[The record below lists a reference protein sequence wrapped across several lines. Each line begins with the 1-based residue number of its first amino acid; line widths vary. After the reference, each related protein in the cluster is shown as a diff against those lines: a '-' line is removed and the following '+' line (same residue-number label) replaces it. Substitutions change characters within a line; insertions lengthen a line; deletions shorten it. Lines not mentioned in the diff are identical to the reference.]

1 MRRIFTCPGIMVRL
15 MFIKH
20 LPMIYSTPPRVA
32 VSSSRNNDSLHRTQT
47 FAARFRSVGVVLAVA
62 VVCSIVLF
70 PLTSP
75 AQTATGATWNNTGT
89 EWTSG
94 TSWVGSNAPTNS
106 SSLVGN
112 IATFSNAT
120 PGFNTVNLSSGRS
133 IYGLVFVTGA
143 NAYTFTG
150 SALTNGSGGGISN
163 ASASLQTFSNRVIN
177 NGSTPAYGSYAG
189 GSLLFAGGIDLT
201 TPTSTASRTLTLGG
215 SGDITVSGSI
225 ATGVAVTN
233 PTGGNLSVEN
243 TALTILS
250 GNNTYL
256 GTTTVS
262 SGATLRLGS
271 ATALGTTNGGTAVTG
286 ALDLNGQTIGQEAL
300 SISGTGVSSSGVVF
314 NTSASAASWSGTITP
329 SGDSTIKATNGSITL
344 SGGIDLNNNTN
355 SSRTLT
361 LQGTGGL
368 ILSGNI
374 SNSFAGS
381 TGNIAIAGT
390 ARNVTLS
397 GNNSYNG
404 TTTLSSGG
412 GMNINSANA
421 ISTNTFVIGS
431 TAFLNNTSGGALTNL
446 GNNNITLADTL
457 TFGTSGSTAT
467 SSLNLGTGTVTAS
480 SSRTITIAGTNV
492 TLGFGTLDSISSSSA
507 RTFTATGAGN
517 TLSLAGWKIQS
528 GSTNNVNAKLEGTA
542 NWTITGPIVNGNAF
556 SNGVQIDATGLTTF
570 GGNNTYDGATIVS
583 SGARLRLGSATAL
596 GATNGGTTISSGG
609 ALDLNG
615 QTIGAEALTIS
626 GTGVSSSGAIF
637 NSSASAATWSG
648 NITPSAGSTIKATSG
663 SITLSGGIDLN
674 NNSGSSRTLTL
685 DGTSEIIVSGNISNS
700 FAGSTGSLTKTGIG
714 TVTLSGA
721 NTYSG
726 TTEIS
731 AGTLRLSGT
740 SALSTNGVI
749 FGSSSA
755 ANNST
760 LQLAGGG
767 NYVLSAFGSTNE
779 NGNNIDFTNSSGSA
793 ATLTFTAA
801 TNYVTRSS
809 DNAGGRTVANNSTN
823 LGVVFN
829 GAVDIGSTTSNNVT
843 FAGAGNTTVKGVI
856 FNTNTAVVRGLTK
869 TGIGI
874 LSLEGANS
882 YNGPTTVSAGSLIV
896 ASSGSLSSSAV
907 SISNGATF
915 RYNGSSALASTITV
929 GGDGSGRAVL
939 GGTGTI
945 NSAVAL
951 NSTNDV
957 LSPGNSP
964 GIQNFTPS
972 QTWSSFTYDWE
983 LNNFTGTTAGTA
995 FDQISI
1001 AGALNLSGSNYTL
1014 NVISLTAGNV
1024 PGNVPNFTEVDTS
1037 WTILVA
1043 SGGISGFDSAEWL
1056 VDTNSFSALGS
1067 IAGRFTIS
1075 QSANNLNLNYV
1086 VPEPST
1092 YALLGVSALACGA
1105 WFVRRRRKS

>member
-1 MRRIFTCPGIMVRL
+1 MVRL

-20 LPMIYSTPPRVA
+20 LPMIYSTSPRVA
-32 VSSSRNNDSLHRTQT
+32 ASSSRNNDSLHRTQ
-47 FAARFRSVGVVLAVA
+47 ASGARFRSLGVVLAVA
-62 VVCSIVLF
+62 VVCSIVLL
-70 PLTSP
+70 PLTSS
-75 AQTATGATWNNTGT
+75 AQTTWNNSGT

-94 TSWVGSNAPTNS
+94 TSWVGGVAPASSASAPTNTA
-106 SSLVGN
+106 V
-112 IATFSNAT
+112 FSNVAV
-120 PGFNTVNLSSGRS
+120 GFNAVNLSSDRS
-133 IYGLVFVTGA
+133 IYGVLFTAGA

-150 SALTNGSGGGISN
+150 NALTVGNGGGISN

-177 NGSTPAYGSYAG
+177 NGANPVYGSYAG

-201 TPTSTASRTLTLGG
+201 TPTSTASRTLFLAG

-225 ATGVAVTN
+225 T
-233 PTGGNLSVEN
+233 TGGASATPPNTSGGNISVSN
-243 TALTILS
+243 TAITIFS
-250 GNNTYL
+250 GNNTYF

-262 SGATLRLGS
+262 
-271 ATALGTTNGGTAVTG
+271 
-286 ALDLNGQTIGQEAL
+286 
-300 SISGTGVSSSGVVF
+300 
-314 NTSASAASWSGTITP
+314 
-329 SGDSTIKATNGSITL
+329 NGST
-344 SGGIDLNNNTN
+344 
-355 SSRTLT
+355 
-361 LQGTGGL
+361 
-368 ILSGNI
+368 
-374 SNSFAGS
+374 
-381 TGNIAIAGT
+381 
-390 ARNVTLS
+390 
-397 GNNSYNG
+397 
-404 TTTLSSGG
+404 
-412 GMNINSANA
+412 
-421 ISTNTFVIGS
+421 
-431 TAFLNNTSGGALTNL
+431 
-446 GNNNITLADTL
+446 
-457 TFGTSGSTAT
+457 
-467 SSLNLGTGTVTAS
+467 
-480 SSRTITIAGTNV
+480 
-492 TLGFGTLDSISSSSA
+492 
-507 RTFTATGAGN
+507 
-517 TLSLAGWKIQS
+517 
-528 GSTNNVNAKLEGTA
+528 
-542 NWTITGPIVNGNAF
+542 
-556 SNGVQIDATGLTTF
+556 
-570 GGNNTYDGATIVS
+570 
-583 SGARLRLGSATAL
+583 LRLGSATAL
-596 GATNGGTTISSGG
+596 GATNGGTEIKSGG

-615 QTIGAEALTIS
+615 QTIGAEGLTIT

-648 NITPSAGSTIKATSG
+648 NITPSSSSTIKATSG

-674 NNSGSSRTLTL
+674 NSAATSRTLTL

-700 FAGSTGSLTKTGIG
+700 FAGSTGSLTKTGSG

-726 TTEIS
+726 TTKIS
-731 AGTLRLSGT
+731 AGTLLLSGT

-749 FGSSSA
+749 AGSSSA
-755 ANNST
+755 ADNST
-760 LQLAGGG
+760 LRLAGGG
-767 NYVLSAFGSTNE
+767 NYVLSAFGSTND
-779 NGNNIDFTNSSGSA
+779 NGNNIIFTNSSGSA

-801 TNYVTRSS
+801 TNYVTRSF
-809 DNAGGRTVANNSTN
+809 DNSGGRTVVNQSTN
-823 LGVVFN
+823 LGLIFN

-843 FAGAGNTTVKGVI
+843 FGGAGNTTVKGVI

-869 TGIGI
+869 TGTGT

-896 ASSGSLSSSAV
+896 ASTGSLSSSAV

-915 RYNGSSALASTITV
+915 RYNGSSSLAASITV
-929 GGDGSGRAVL
+929 GGDGVGRAVL

-951 NSTNDV
+951 NSLNDV

-964 GIQNFTPS
+964 GIQSFTPN

-1001 AGALNLSGSNYTL
+1001 AGSLDLLPTSSYTL

-1024 PGNVPNFTEVDTS
+1024 AGDVPNFTEVDTS
-1037 WTILVA
+1037 WIILTA
-1043 SGGISGFDSAEWL
+1043 SGGISGFDSGDWL

-1075 QSANNLNLNYV
+1075 QSGNNLNLNYV

>member
-1 MRRIFTCPGIMVRL
+1 
-15 MFIKH
+15 
-20 LPMIYSTPPRVA
+20 MIYSTSPKVA

-62 VVCSIVLF
+62 VVCSILLF
-70 PLTSP
+70 PLTTP
-75 AQTATGATWNNTGT
+75 AQTATGATWNNTGLQWT
-89 EWTSG
+89 EG
-94 TSWVGSNAPTNS
+94 TSWVGGSAPTNDN
-106 SSLVGN
+106 SLAGN
-112 IATFSNAT
+112 IATFSNAAA
-120 PGFNTVNLSSGRS
+120 GFNTVNLSSDRS
-133 IYGLVFVTGA
+133 IYGVLFTAGA

-150 SALTNGSGGGISN
+150 NPLTVGNGGGISN

-177 NGSTPAYGSYAG
+177 TGTNPVYGSYAG
-189 GSLLFAGGIDLT
+189 GSLLFAGGINLT
-201 TPTSTASRTLTLGG
+201 PSNSSASRTVVFLG
-215 SGDITVSGSI
+215 SGAVTVSGAI
-225 ATGVAVTN
+225 AAGGTS
-233 PTGGNLSVEN
+233 TGGNLIFGNAALN
-243 TALTILS
+243 TLS
-250 GNNTYL
+250 GNNTYF

-262 SGATLRLGS
+262 NGSTLRLGS
-271 ATALGTTNGGTAVTG
+271 ATALGATNGGTEIKSGG
-286 ALDLNGQTIGQEAL
+286 ALDLNGQTIGAEAL
-300 SISGTGVSSSGVVF
+300 AINGTGVSSNGVIF
-314 NTSASAASWSGTITP
+314 NSSASAATWSGNITP
-329 SGDSTIKATNGSITL
+329 SGNSTIKATNGSITL

-355 SSRTLT
+355 
-361 LQGTGGL
+361 
-368 ILSGNI
+368 N
-374 SNSFAGS
+374 
-381 TGNIAIAGT
+381 
-390 ARNVTLS
+390 
-397 GNNSYNG
+397 
-404 TTTLSSGG
+404 
-412 GMNINSANA
+412 
-421 ISTNTFVIGS
+421 
-431 TAFLNNTSGGALTNL
+431 
-446 GNNNITLADTL
+446 
-457 TFGTSGSTAT
+457 
-467 SSLNLGTGTVTAS
+467 
-480 SSRTITIAGTNV
+480 
-492 TLGFGTLDSISSSSA
+492 
-507 RTFTATGAGN
+507 
-517 TLSLAGWKIQS
+517 
-528 GSTNNVNAKLEGTA
+528 
-542 NWTITGPIVNGNAF
+542 
-556 SNGVQIDATGLTTF
+556 
-570 GGNNTYDGATIVS
+570 
-583 SGARLRLGSATAL
+583 
-596 GATNGGTTISSGG
+596 
-609 ALDLNG
+609 
-615 QTIGAEALTIS
+615 
-626 GTGVSSSGAIF
+626 
-637 NSSASAATWSG
+637 
-648 NITPSAGSTIKATSG
+648 
-663 SITLSGGIDLN
+663 
-674 NNSGSSRTLTL
+674 SRTLTL
-685 DGTSEIIVSGNISNS
+685 DGTGEIIVSGNISNS
-700 FAGSTGSLTKTGIG
+700 FAGSTGSLTKTGSG

-726 TTEIS
+726 TTKIS

-749 FGSSSA
+749 AGASSSGD
-755 ANNST
+755 NST
-760 LQLAGGG
+760 LRLAGGG
-767 NYVLSAFGSTNE
+767 DYVSSAFGSTND
-779 NGNNIDFTNSSGSA
+779 NGGTMNFTNSSGSA

-809 DNAGGRTVANNSTN
+809 DSAGGRTVANQSTN
-823 LGVVFN
+823 LGLVFN
-829 GAVDIGSTTSNNVT
+829 GAVDIGSSTVNNVT
-843 FAGAGNTTVKGVI
+843 FGGAGNTTVKGVI
-856 FNTNTAVVRGLTK
+856 FNTNTAVARGVTK
-869 TGIGI
+869 TGSGI

-896 ASSGSLSSSAV
+896 ASTGSLSSSAV